1 MDPVM
6 EGFPPKRL
14 VRRKE
19 LAFLLREVALWRD
32 SGIIAP
38 AQASAIEGL
47 YAPRKG
53 HFPQVLLGLG
63 GMLVG
68 LGFLSAV
75 AANWLDMPR
84 AFRAVLIV
92 LCYLFSLIAAWRAEA
107 EFPRTSRALLLLGSF
122 IYGGGIF
129 LMAQMFHQGGHWTTA
144 VAWWFAG
151 VLPAALLFRDPFQVL
166 LMQALAIVFL
176 YGSHAPWFGLFGS
189 LWDAPRFSVA
199 DFLRSLLRPQRVLIV
214 SALWAAW
221 WRLGERRRLCFGMN
235 VFATLSFV
243 GLSLFAR
250 LSDPALDLVV
260 LGGIGMLM
268 VLCSFGERKGD
279 LEGWGIMLTGVC
291 GLFLTISQLWRDS
304 ILPYCLPGFN
314 ALAVGMGFSSPNTAF
329 AVLSALILSL
339 LMLWLTWRGHTL
351 ATTFFCLLVLRYYF
365 DGFYDFMPKAAFFT
379 VGGLL
384 LIALGFFLERV
395 RRRAKRIRT
404 SLEEGKRA

>member
-1 MDPVM
+1 M
-6 EGFPPKRL
+6 ERGFPERFVK
-14 VRRKE
+14 RKE
-19 LAFLLREVALWRD
+19 LNFLLREVALWRD
-32 SGIIAP
+32 SGIIDP

-92 LCYLFSLIAAWRAEA
+92 LCYLFSILAAWRAEA
-107 EFPRTSRALLLLGSF
+107 EFPRTSRAFLLLGSF

-129 LMAQMFHQGGHWTTA
+129 LIAQMFHQGGHWTTA

-151 VLPAALLFRDPFQVL
+151 VLPVALLFRDPFQVL

-176 YGSHAPWFGLFGS
+176 YGFHAPWFGLFGS
-189 LWDAPRFSVA
+189 YWSAPQFSVA
-199 DFLRSLLRPQRVLIV
+199 DFLRSLFRPQRVLILL
-214 SALWAAW
+214 ALWAAW

-235 VFATLSFV
+235 VFATLSFI
-243 GLSLFAR
+243 GLPLFAY
-250 LSDPALDLVV
+250 LSDPAQNLIV

-291 GLFLTISQLWRDS
+291 GLFLTISMVWRDS
-304 ILPYCLPGFN
+304 VLPDCLPRFN
-314 ALAVGMGFSSPNTAF
+314 ALVVGMGFSSPDTAF

-384 LIALGFFLERV
+384 LIALGYFMERV

-404 SLEEGKRA
+404 TLEEGKKA

>member
-1 MDPVM
+1 M
-6 EGFPPKRL
+6 ERFPPERFVK
-14 VRRKE
+14 RKE
-19 LAFLLREVALWRD
+19 LNFLLREIAFWRD
-32 SGIIAP
+32 AEIIDP
-38 AQASAIEGL
+38 AQASVIEGL

-75 AANWLDMPR
+75 AANWLDTPR
-84 AFRAVLIV
+84 AFRTALIV
-92 LCYLFSLIAAWRAEA
+92 LCYLSSLLAAWRAEA

-151 VLPAALLFRDPFQVL
+151 VLPAALLFRDPFQVVL
-166 LMQALAIVFL
+166 LQVLALVFL
-176 YGSHAPWFGLFGS
+176 YYEPWLWLFGVSGNAGRFSPAEFLWGLF
-189 LWDAPRFSVA
+189 LPPER
-199 DFLRSLLRPQRVLIV
+199 LLIV
-214 SALWAAW
+214 LALWAAW
-221 WRLGERRRLCFGMN
+221 RRLDARKRLCFGLN
-235 VFATLSFV
+235 VWVTLSFFALPFYMCLTDLALNLIT
-243 GLSLFAR
+243 LSC
-250 LSDPALDLVV
+250 V
-260 LGGIGMLM
+260 GMLM

-291 GLFLTISQLWRDS
+291 GLFLTIPLLWRES
-304 ILPYCLPGFN
+304 VLSGCLPRFN
-314 ALAVGMGFSSPNTAF
+314 ALAVGMGFSSPDTAF
-329 AVLSALILSL
+329 AVLSALIFCLVMLGLSFK
-339 LMLWLTWRGHTL
+339 GHAS
-351 ATTFFCLLVLRYYF
+351 ATAFFCLLVLRYYF

-384 LIALGFFLERV
+384 LIGMGFFMERV

-404 SLEEGKRA
+404 SLGEGKKA